1 MTCRLEHL
9 SVLQLLIPEINK
21 KAISNH
27 APPPE
32 KENQLDQ
39 DEKKYVY

>member
-1 MTCRLEHL
+1 MTCHL
-9 SVLQLLIPEINK
+9 GHLIVLQLLIPEINK

-32 KENQLDQ
+32 KENQLDE
-39 DEKKYVY
+39 DEKKSVY